1 MKTIRQL
8 FAVTSL
14 TLSVAAAALAGDMP
28 TPGLTAPPPP
38 ANTPAPN
45 QSKVVA
51 GLPDDSSAAYD
62 ALTEAALLLCHKVLS
77 LL

>member
-8 FAVTSL
+8 FAVTIL

-28 TPGLTAPPPP
+28 TPGIVQLPPP

-51 GLPDDSSAAYD
+51 SLPDDSSATYD